1 MAAYLYDRLVAEDEY
16 RQRIRRHRPSSLLPL
31 IAAAAARYSTP
42 ERPQPWLKSPLMKYT
57 PWALADAARVC
68 LAYGTEYQR
77 SEATERDLLEILT
90 AYSSLKEPTLH
101 GTDEPTVRLRDFMM
115 RLGGEQGAWQAPEFN
130 SLARTAALYLHT
142 PFPAHRQP
150 RCMVPGW
157 DTELFGC
164 PLPDYVG
171 TAQLLWGCA
180 LFNVGRFDPAIYDSP
195 DGEKFSR
202 AISRETVLSVIE
214 RHFATDVASI
224 KATEK
229 QTVESLVRVAGGK
242 AAQLRRFTYNPLLG
256 RPAVTGFGPGLLC
269 PSPQLVWR
277 KATPAG
283 IYHTGR
289 EHFGTGFLRETGY
302 LFEEYIGRQL
312 RLIPDADVVG
322 EITYRVKRNE
332 LLSVD
337 WIVVLDDL
345 VLLVEVKSM
354 MPTENA
360 RLGLEDGVAETD
372 SKLAR
377 AYRQVNS
384 TSAQIDQRNPAFAGV
399 PTDRPRQALIVTLEP
414 FPIANANLPHVD
426 LPAADI
432 PTTVV
437 GAQEIERLVTLTD
450 TTPSA
455 LLLERAADPL
465 RSIWALNECLNGH
478 EGDRN
483 PVLDQGWAAYP
494 WATARLPAASDALQP
509 YGAGTRTQ

>member
-1 MAAYLYDRLVAEDEY
+1 MGAYLYDRLVTEDEY

-31 IAAAAARYSTP
+31 IAAAAARYGTP
-42 ERPQPWLKSPLMKYT
+42 VQPQPWLESPYLKYT

-68 LAYGTEYQR
+68 LAYGTEHQR
-77 SEATERDLLEILT
+77 SEATERDLLEILA

-101 GTDEPTVRLRDFMM
+101 GTDEPAVRLRDFMM
-115 RLGGEQGAWQAPEFN
+115 RLGGEQMAWQTPEFV

-180 LFNVGRFDPAIYDSP
+180 LLNAGHFDPAIFESR
-195 DGEKFSR
+195 DGEKFNR
-202 AISRETVLSVIE
+202 VVRRETVLRVIE

-229 QTVESLVRVAGGK
+229 QTVDSLARVAGGK

-256 RPAVTGFGPGLLC
+256 RPAVTGFGPSLLC

-289 EHFGTGFLRETGY
+289 EHFGTGFLQETGY

-312 RLIPDADVVG
+312 RLIPDADVIG
-322 EITYRVKRNE
+322 EITYRVKRNK

-337 WIVVLDDL
+337 WIVIFDDL

-377 AYRQVNS
+377 AYRQVNG
-384 TSAQIDQRNPAFAGV
+384 TSAQIAQNNPAFASI
-399 PTDRPRQALIVTLEP
+399 PADRPRQALIVTLEP
-414 FPIANANLPHVD
+414 FPVANANLPHVD
-426 LPAADI
+426 LPVPDI

-450 TTPSA
+450 TTPSS
-455 LLLERAADPL
+455 LLLERAADPQ
-465 RSIWALNECLNGH
+465 RSTWALNECLTGH
-478 EGDRN
+478 ECARN
-483 PVLDQGWAAYP
+483 LVLDQGWASYP
-494 WATARLPAASDALQP
+494 WATARLPSTPDGL
-509 YGAGTRTQ
+509 

>member
-1 MAAYLYDRLVAEDEY
+1 MAAYLYDRLVTEAEY

-31 IAAAAARYSTP
+31 IAAAAARYGSP
-42 ERPQPWLKSPLMKYT
+42 ERPQSWLESPSLKYT

-68 LAYGTEYQR
+68 LAYGTEHQR
-77 SEATERDLLEILT
+77 SEASERDLLEIL
-90 AYSSLKEPTLH
+90 AEYSSLKEPTLH
-101 GTDEPTVRLRDFMM
+101 GTDEPPVRLRDFMM
-115 RLGGEQGAWQAPEFN
+115 RLGGEQMAWQAPEFV

-142 PFPAHRQP
+142 PFPARRQP
-150 RCMVPGW
+150 RCMVPGR

-180 LFNVGRFDPAIYDSP
+180 LFNAGRFDPAIFDSP
-195 DGEKFSR
+195 DGEKFNR
-202 AISRETVLSVIE
+202 VVSRETVLRVIE

-224 KATEK
+224 KTTEK
-229 QTVESLVRVAGGK
+229 QTLENLAKVAGSK

-256 RPAVTGFGPGLLC
+256 RPAVTGFGTGLLC

-283 IYHTGR
+283 IHHTGR
-289 EHFGTGFLRETGY
+289 DHFGPAFLEETGY
-302 LFEEYIGRQL
+302 LFEEYVGRRL

-332 LLSVD
+332 VHSVD
-337 WIVVLDDL
+337 WIVVFDDL

-360 RLGLEDGVAETD
+360 RLGLEGGVAETD

-377 AYRQVNS
+377 AYRQVNA
-384 TSAQIDQRNPAFAGV
+384 TSAQIDQPNPAFAGA
-399 PTDRPRQALIVTLEP
+399 PADRPRQALIVTLEP

-432 PTTVV
+432 PTAVV
-437 GAQEIERLVTLTD
+437 RAQEIERLVTLTD
-450 TTPSA
+450 TTPSS
-455 LLLERAADPL
+455 LLLERATDPQ
-465 RSIWALNECLNGH
+465 RSTWALNECLTGH
-478 EGDRN
+478 ESDRN

-494 WATARLPAASDALQP
+494 WATTRLPAASNAP
-509 YGAGTRTQ
+509 